1 MRSTFDGAKCLQSAA
16 LFFLLILLAGS
27 VESRAQTATI
37 LGVIRDA
44 SGAVVPQASLTARNT
59 ATGQTRTT
67 VSGADGSYR
76 FNALPVGSYEVQVEQ
91 AGFQS
96 GVRSGLTLTV
106 GREAIVDFSLQVG
119 SVEQRVEVTGEAPLV
134 NTTTAILGEVVD
146 EQKVSELPLNGRNY
160 ADLALLQPGV
170 QKSRVR
176 VPGGG
181 IGGTGYSSNGAPLTS
196 NQTLLD
202 GARAN
207 SMVGGS
213 TATSATGNTLGIEGI
228 QEFKVVTNA
237 LSAEYGMAMGSQ
249 MVIVSKGGTNNF
261 HGSLFEYHRN
271 DNLDARNFFDRKT
284 DLNPKR
290 IPPFVRNNFGGS
302 IGGPIVQDKTFFH
315 TTLEMVRERLS
326 RSRIA
331 DVLPKECKVDGGCV
345 PRIHPVTRNWLDL
358 WPDPNIPGDQY
369 ADNPTRTINQ
379 QYGQVRVDHMFSG
392 NDSMFGRY
400 TIDDS
405 DQTEPRNL
413 PGVSRGYNTRAQ
425 FLTFS
430 ESHIF
435 SPTVINQA
443 NFSYSRSPIA
453 IFDLYINQKYG
464 QPGPEVSLIP
474 GEPIGVIN
482 VGDLT
487 EWNPSGSNPSG
498 YQQQIF
504 SFSDDVFYTAG
515 THSLKV
521 GALINKFKQFM
532 QVNNET
538 KGTLVFADPT
548 DFLNGVP
555 ESFLSATPGAN
566 FNRDMRFTSFG
577 FYVQDDWRLRP
588 GFTLNLG
595 LRYEFTNQPTEA
607 DGLNG
612 NLRSIHD
619 AVGTLGN
626 IFENPT
632 KKNFSPRIGFAWDV
646 TGNAMTAL
654 RGGFG
659 ILYDLGNL
667 GQAIRT
673 GSINPP
679 FASLST
685 LESDDFPAQFVLPIP
700 IPAGLEGRSLEILD
714 YDLKQPRVYQWN
726 LTIER
731 QLPFDMALSTGYV
744 GTRGVRL
751 YQMREFNPRT
761 PEIRN
766 GQRYWETSFP
776 RASRAVDAVGDP
788 RWEDVTGVTAGG
800 GSWYHGLQL
809 GLSKRLT
816 RGLQFQNSY
825 TWSHVLDDLQGQTAS
840 DYNRTGSDYG
850 SDPGNMRYDWGPAA
864 FDYTHNFASNAI
876 YHLPDFASSGAA
888 AKLLNGWW
896 TSGILTLN
904 SGFPVTAVINR
915 QWSNTGI
922 RGSEARMD
930 RPNLNPNFTGEIVQG
945 GREQYYDPAAFV
957 LQPQGTK
964 GNSQRGQFRGPG
976 FATLDF
982 SVVKDTALGFLGE
995 SGRLEVRPEVF
1006 NLLNRV
1012 NFEWPERRVFTGRR
1026 EGEAPTSNAGVI
1038 NNTLG
1043 TARQVQLALKIVF

>member
-1 MRSTFDGAKCLQSAA
+1 LRDAA
-16 LFFLLILLAGS
+16 VFFLLIFLAGATQG
-27 VESRAQTATI
+27 VAQNATI
-37 LGVIRDA
+37 LGTVRDA
-44 SGAVVPQASLTARNT
+44 SGAVVPQATLTARNVE
-59 ATGQTRTT
+59 TGQTRTT
-67 VSGADGSYR
+67 VSGADGAYR
-76 FNALPVGSYEVQVEQ
+76 FSALPVGNYEVTVEQ
-91 AGFQS
+91 SGFQS
-96 GVRSGLTLTV
+96 AVRSGLTLTV
-106 GREAIVDFSLQVG
+106 GREALVNFSLQVG
-119 SVEQRVEVTGEAPLV
+119 AVEQRVEVTAEAPLV

-181 IGGTGYSSNGAPLTS
+181 IGGTGYSSNGAPLSS

-271 DNLDARNFFDRKT
+271 DNLDARNFFDRRT
-284 DLNPKR
+284 DLTPGR
-290 IPPFVRNNFGGS
+290 LPPFVRNNFGGS

-315 TTLEMVRERLS
+315 TNLEMVRERKSTS
-326 RSRIA
+326 RVA
-331 DVLPKECKVDGGCV
+331 DVLPSKCKVDGGCV

-369 ADNPTRTINQ
+369 ADNPTRTIDQ
-379 QYGQVRVDHMFSG
+379 QYGQVRIDHTFSG

-400 TIDDS
+400 TVDDS

-413 PGVSRGYNTRAQ
+413 PGVSRGYTTRAQ
-425 FLTFS
+425 FLTIA
-430 ESHIF
+430 ESHIV
-435 SPTVINQA
+435 SPTVINQF

-453 IFDLYINQKYG
+453 LFDIYVNQKYG

-474 GEPIGVIN
+474 GQPIGVIN

-498 YQQQIF
+498 YRQKLY
-504 SFSDDVFYTAG
+504 SFSDDVYYTAG
-515 THSLKV
+515 AHSLKF
-521 GALINKFKQFM
+521 GALINKFEQFM
-532 QVNNET
+532 EVNNET
-538 KGTLVFADPT
+538 KGTLVFPDVET
-548 DFLNGVP
+548 FLLGQP
-555 ESFLSATPGAN
+555 ENFLSATPGAQ

-577 FYVQDDWRLRP
+577 FYVQDDWRMRP

-607 DGLNG
+607 NGLNG

-619 AVGTLGN
+619 AAGTLGR
-626 IFENPT
+626 IFVNNT
-632 KKNFSPRIGFAWDV
+632 KKNFSPRVGFAWDV
-646 TGNAMTAL
+646 TGNATTAV

-685 LESDDFPAQFVLPIP
+685 LESDDFPAQFVIPIP
-700 IPAGLEGRSLEILD
+700 IPAGLEGKSLEILD
-714 YDLKQPRVYQWN
+714 YNLKQPRVYQWN
-726 LTIER
+726 LTVER
-731 QLPFDMALSTGYV
+731 QMPFDTALSVGYV

-751 YQMREFNPRT
+751 HQMRELNPRT

-766 GQRYWETSFP
+766 GQRYWEADFP
-776 RASRAVDAVGDP
+776 RASLVVDDQGNP
-788 RWEDVTGVTAGG
+788 RWEDITGVTAGG
-800 GSWYHGLQL
+800 GSWYNGLQV
-809 GLSKRLT
+809 GFSKRLSN
-816 RGLQFQNSY
+816 GLQFQNSY
-825 TWSHVLDDLQGQTAS
+825 TWSHVLDDIQGQTAS

-850 SDPGNMRYDWGPAA
+850 ADPGNNRYDWGPSA

-876 YHLPDFASSGAA
+876 YHLPDFASSGMSG
-888 AKLLNGWW
+888 KLLNGWW
-896 TSGILTLN
+896 VSGILTLN
-904 SGFPVTAVINR
+904 SGFPVTVVINR
-915 QWSNTGI
+915 QWANTGI
-922 RGSEARMD
+922 RGAEARID
-930 RPNLNPNFTGEIVQG
+930 RPNMNPNFTGEIVKG
-945 GREQYYDPAAFV
+945 GREQYYDPAAFQ

-964 GNSQRGQFRGPG
+964 GNSQRGQLRGPG
-976 FATLDF
+976 FATVDF

-995 SGRLEVRPEVF
+995 AGRLEFRAEFF

-1012 NFEWPERRVFTGRR
+1012 NFEWPERRVFTGRAQN
-1026 EGEAPTSNAGVI
+1026 EAPTSNAGVI

-1043 TARQVQLALKIVF
+1043 TSRQVQLALKVVF